1 MSAARS
7 QQTNGAV
14 ERVIAVIEE
23 IFRTRIDYRQQ
34 TWPDLI
40 PHAMFAINQ
49 MARAELQ
56 GKSSMYLERGVEP
69 AIPMDLLRT
78 LKATLNH
85 THSELSKAES
95 LAADRIAELGEMRA
109 QLILEMHN
117 AQDRQKAYYDDR
129 RREVSE
135 LLKPGAKA
143 WLKLDGIEFEAIKLK
158 GTHRRK
164 KLNPQYYGPYPIE
177 EQCGPNSF
185 KLKLPQEKIGSG
197 LHPVFHTK
205 NLKSHAP
212 DPSYEG
218 KFYELPDSQ
227 IADQEYEITKI
238 MAHRKKYGRN
248 EFLVHYKGFSE
259 LRGEFT
265 EEAELRRN
273 ASELL
278 DEYMKR
284 YNIKTDGF
292 KFDDV
297 KYDDSLSRCV
307 GAVSEG
313 VRACRQCSCVSTPP
327 STERGVSLESFLVF
341 LCPLTCLELLV
352 VRIFSLEQ

>member
-278 DEYMKR
+278 HEE
-284 YNIKTDGF
+284 I
-292 KFDDV
+292 
-297 KYDDSLSRCV
+297 
-307 GAVSEG
+307 
-313 VRACRQCSCVSTPP
+313 
-327 STERGVSLESFLVF
+327 
-341 LCPLTCLELLV
+341 
-352 VRIFSLEQ
+352 